1 MASPGAIVVGPVANI
16 KVTSPAPQIA
26 TPLDFAL
33 PLGSTVRQLKERIM
47 ESVEGR
53 PDVTQQRLIYR
64 GKFLRDEQSIGG
76 ILGASANGEDVS
88 PPHIICWMYK
98 RFGMGKLIVCVFWGF
113 F

>member
-1 MASPGAIVVGPVANI
+1 MASPDAAAAAGPVANI
-16 KVTSPAPQIA
+16 KVMSPAPQIT

-47 ESVEGR
+47 ETVEGS
-53 PDVTQQRLIYR
+53 PDVAQQRLIYR

-88 PPHIICWMYK
+88 PIPYHVILGTLGGLGWE
-98 RFGMGKLIVCVFWGF
+98 VNVQ
-113 F
+113 

>member
-1 MASPGAIVVGPVANI
+1 MASPDATAGPVANI
-16 KVTSPAPQIA
+16 KVMSPAPQIT

-47 ESVEGR
+47 ERVEGR
-53 PDVTQQRLIYR
+53 PNVAQQRLIYR

-88 PPHIICWMYK
+88 PYHTT
-98 RFGMGKLIVCVFWGF
+98 
-113 F
+113 